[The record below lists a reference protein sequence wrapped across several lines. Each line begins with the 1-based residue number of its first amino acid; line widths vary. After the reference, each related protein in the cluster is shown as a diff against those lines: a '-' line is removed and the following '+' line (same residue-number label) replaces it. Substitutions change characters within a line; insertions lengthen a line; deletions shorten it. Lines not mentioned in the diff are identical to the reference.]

1 MSEVSLGFCTT
12 ECKNDPS
19 PGWELGVCQSMLSP
33 TVQVQCPQSILLCST
48 VCELELVTHVL
59 MFPHVILNLLFLSLS
74 WQIFIGEIS
83 MYFIKST
90 RETLIIQEKT
100 ILTGECCYL
109 NPLLRRIIRFI
120 GKHPVHFKLGPCLYQ
135 TSMKHPDKRHHK
147 IN

>member
-1 MSEVSLGFCTT
+1 MTKRTLTME
-12 ECKNDPS
+12 E
-19 PGWELGVCQSMLSP
+19 
-33 TVQVQCPQSILLCST
+33 QCPEVTLLCGSF
-48 VCELELVTHVL
+48 CGLEPVTHVL
-59 MFPHVILNLLFLSLS
+59 MFAHVIFNLLFLSLS
-74 WQIFIGEIS
+74 CQIFIGEIS

-120 GKHPVHFKLGPCLYQ
+120 GKHLEHCKLRPCLHQ
-135 TSMKHPDKRHHK
+135 NGMKHPNNLHHE